1 MFILNSLCIKENPN
15 KQVKLNLRNF
25 IFVVFTL
32 KKKIVLCVDITKN
45 KQTKKQ
51 RHYKDITSNA
61 QSLSAAQSFFILL
74 GKKYISWNNG
84 TFVELLI
91 TNLTMTN
98 SCCRYLKIHRY
109 LRQQLPIA
117 VVNSEGCILDK
128 TSNVISENFR
138 CRHYFEH
145 GTYFYAAEH
154 FFQYNVSHVY
164 IFQ

>member
-51 RHYKDITSNA
+51 RNYKDITSNA

-74 GKKYISWNNG
+74 GKKYIS
-84 TFVELLI
+84 
-91 TNLTMTN
+91 
-98 SCCRYLKIHRY
+98 
-109 LRQQLPIA
+109 
-117 VVNSEGCILDK
+117 
-128 TSNVISENFR
+128 
-138 CRHYFEH
+138 
-145 GTYFYAAEH
+145 
-154 FFQYNVSHVY
+154 
-164 IFQ
+164 